1 MAPIVGRYGPFFLYS
16 YFIILGLGMIVALA
30 VTAVFA
36 RQRHTQGWLDG
47 LLLAGLAAIVGGR
60 VVFVILNQAYFVEN
74 PGAAWA
80 VWRGGM
86 NFHAALAVGLVVFA
100 IWLWLTKRLA
110 GAYLALIAPGLAVAV
125 AAGWAACWFEGC
137 AYGHATVPGAF
148 AAALPDEFGV
158 VAVRYQT
165 QAAGFVLALLVAS
178 LAAWRLAALP
188 PNSDASMQL
197 FWVTLAALGMV
208 HILATLFRGD
218 SSPTWRGMRLDLW
231 ADLIWVVLAVLGFAW
246 ARWGRNRDLALDVA
260 HKNSAQ

>member
-86 NFHAALAVGLVVFA
+86 NFHAALAVGLVVFT
-100 IWLWLTKRLA
+100 IWLWGTKRPA

-137 AYGHATVPGAF
+137 AYGRVTFPSPL

-165 QAAGFVLALLVAS
+165 QAAGFVLTLLVAA
-178 LAAWRLAALP
+178 LATWRLAVLR
-188 PNSDASMQL
+188 PNSGPAGQL
-197 FWVTLAALGMV
+197 FWLTLAALGVV
-208 HILATLFRGD
+208 HALATLFRGD
-218 SSPTWRGMRLDLW
+218 PSPTWRGTRLDMWVDMLW
-231 ADLIWVVLAVLGFAW
+231 IVMAVLGFAW
-246 ARWGRNRDLALDVA
+246 ARWGRNRLLAGDIA
-260 HKNSAQ
+260 HEDSAQ